1 MAKFTRFRTSDDGT
15 VNIVKR
21 LLTEFGVSH
30 WTGYA
35 TAMAL
40 MATAAACTA
49 LSAYLIGKMVN
60 EAYVNRSLP
69 GIVILGIVTVI
80 LFTTKGLSTYGSAII
95 LSKISNRIVA
105 ENQRRIFNKLLEE
118 SLGFFSTRHSSE
130 FVARVSGCASSASSV
145 LNMVI
150 MACGRDLLVLIGLIC
165 VMVFQDPLMSIVG
178 ILIMPP
184 AILTLRKLM
193 KRVKNI
199 ARNEFGGGMKILE
212 TLQETLQGI
221 RIVKSFELED
231 IMRERFNESV
241 VSVERAANMLARISN
256 RASPLMESL
265 GGIAIAVSFVYGGY
279 RVIATNAAPGEFFSF
294 VTAFIL
300 AYEPAKRL
308 ARLNLDLQGNLV
320 GVRLMY
326 EMIDVPATE
335 PIDADKPDLT
345 ITKAE
350 VECQDLR
357 FSYRG
362 DEPALSGMSFVAE
375 GGRVTAL
382 VGTSGG
388 GKSTVLNML
397 LRFYEPT
404 AGAIFI
410 DGQNIAN
417 FSRNS
422 LRAHVAYVGQE
433 VFLFR
438 GTIRE
443 NIEFGKPGATID
455 QIISAAQAAYAH
467 DFIMGFPSGYETPVG
482 ELGLSLSGG
491 QRQRIAIARA
501 LLKDAPIILLDE
513 ATAALDSESEGK
525 VQLAIEQLSK
535 ERTTIVIAHRLHT
548 ISRADCIHVIE
559 TGRVIESGKH
569 DELLKLSGRYAAFYR
584 LQLKHAREEAGH
596 ASTNIL
602 SLV

>member
-1 MAKFTRFRTSDDGT
+1 MIKFRISDDGT
-15 VNIVKR
+15 VNVIKR
-21 LLTEFGVSH
+21 LLMEFGISH
-30 WTGYA
+30 WTSYA
-35 TAMAL
+35 SAMVL
-40 MATAAACTA
+40 MATGAACTA
-49 LSAYLIGKMVN
+49 SSAYLIGKMVN
-60 EAYVNRSLP
+60 AAYVNRSLP
-69 GIVILGIVTVI
+69 GVAFLGIVTVV
-80 LFTTKGLSTYGSAII
+80 LFTTKGFSVYGSAII
-95 LSKISNRIVA
+95 LSRISNRIVA

-118 SLGFFSTRHSSE
+118 SLGFFSTRHTSE
-130 FVARVSGCASSASSV
+130 FVARVSGCASSASTV

-150 MACGRDLLVLIGLIC
+150 VAFGRDLLALLGLIC
-165 VMVFQDPLMSIVG
+165 VMLVQDPLMSIIG
-178 ILIMPP
+178 FLIMPP

-199 ARNEFGGGMKILE
+199 ARNEFGGGIKILE

-231 IMRERFNESV
+231 IMRKRFNDSV
-241 VSVERAANMLARISN
+241 VSVERAANMMARVSN

-265 GGIAIAVSFVYGGY
+265 GGIAIAISFVYGGY
-279 RVIATNAAPGEFFSF
+279 RVIATDAAPGEFFSF

-320 GVRLMY
+320 GVRAMY
-326 EMIDVPATE
+326 EMMDVPATE
-335 PIDADKPDLT
+335 PIDLDKPKLK

-350 VECQDLR
+350 VECRNLR

-362 DEPALSGMSFVAE
+362 DEPALSGVSFVAE
-375 GGRVTAL
+375 GGKVTAL

-388 GKSTVLNML
+388 GKSTVLNLL
-397 LRFYEPT
+397 LRFYEPS
-404 AGAIFI
+404 AGDILI
-410 DGQNIAN
+410 DGQPIVD
-417 FSRNS
+417 FSRSS

-443 NIEFGKPGATID
+443 NIQFGEPGASID
-455 QIISAAQAAYAH
+455 QIVSAAKAAYAH
-467 DFIMGFPSGYETPVG
+467 DFIMSFPDGYETPVG

-525 VQLAIEQLSK
+525 VQLAIERLSK

-548 ISRADCIHVIE
+548 ISRADCIHVVE
-559 TGRVIESGKH
+559 AGRVIESGTH
-569 DELLKLSGRYAAFYR
+569 DKLLTFNGRYAAFYR
-584 LQLKHAREEAGH
+584 LQLKHAHEEGASH
-596 ASTNIL
+596 ANIL
-602 SLV
+602 SPA